1 MQQLIK
7 FHLPRLFQHLRSI
20 QLAPDYFTSK
30 WMMTLFACFLP
41 FENIP
46 PIFDMFLMDGWRSLF
61 KIGITLLKQM
71 EETLLDKDLIDITI
85 YFREQVRTE

>member
-1 MQQLIK
+1 
-7 FHLPRLFQHLRSI
+7 
-20 QLAPDYFTSK
+20 
-30 WMMTLFACFLP
+30 MMTLFACFLP